1 MSRILD
7 ISSEGLFIQTPHLGV
22 KEDMPA
28 KLDFL
33 VQEGRIRA
41 DAVVRHV
48 RRGNGLGLK
57 FTSLTEEDRSRLK
70 SLLARLR
77 SR

>member
-1 MSRILD
+1 
-7 ISSEGLFIQTPHLGV
+7 
-22 KEDMPA
+22 MPA